1 MQIQFPE
8 CEIKPLITGI
18 RSLMSGMKCVKMYPM
33 KELDFKNEYVNA
45 RFQWIDRFFSNLNPM
60 QRKAVMATNGPVL
73 ILAGAGSGKTTVL
86 IQRIMNLL
94 LFGSASD
101 SDEIPPDADERALDV
116 LRAGNPDAAA
126 YAALDPVPAWKILAI
141 TFTNKAAE
149 ELKTRLEFSL
159 GEKADD
165 IWACTFHSAC
175 VRILRRHAELLG
187 YENSFSIY
195 DTSDSLSLIKRI
207 LRDWNLDEKAYEPR
221 SILAEVSRAKDAKLL
236 PDQYA
241 SAASGSG
248 DFRKKRIAELYREY
262 SRRLFAANAM
272 DFDDLILNCVLL
284 LEQNEEVRKIWQQRF
299 SHIMVDEYQDTN
311 RLQFALVSLLSEKHR
326 NLCVVGDD
334 DQSIYRFRGATI
346 ENILS
351 FEHQFPGC
359 RTVRLEQNYRSTG
372 HILEAANNVIKHNLE
387 RKGKELWTGS
397 EEGEPVRVITALN
410 EYDEAAQVVADIL
423 ADYGKGMQWKDHAVL
438 YRMNAQSNQ
447 FEFAFK
453 RSGIPYRV
461 IGGARFFDRA
471 EIKDILSYLCT
482 VSDPNDELRL
492 LRILNVPARGLG
504 DRSIETARAIAIR
517 NGTPLFDVL
526 EHADSYP
533 ELARTALKMRQFAVM
548 IRTLQED
555 ARDSAVCFDQVLE
568 KTGYLRVLEQSKDE
582 KDISRAENVRE
593 LKSSILSYQAESGDL
608 SLAGYL
614 TSIAL
619 YSDLDSMDREE
630 DSVVMMTVHSAKGLE
645 FPAVFVVGLEEGIF
659 PGQRSIGD
667 QSEMEEE
674 RRLCYVAFTR
684 AKRKLVLTHARQ
696 RMLFGRTS
704 SNPISRFVLES
715 GIVEDSAKSGYPGN
729 SGLRSDRYG
738 SCLHGNGFTSS
749 GRMPEPVKE
758 KKRSSLTGQSK
769 KESYPTL
776 ELEVGSRVHHQA
788 FGDGT
793 VTLMR
798 PMGGDQLMEIC
809 FDDLRV
815 GNKKLMLKAASK
827 FLQVL

>member
-1 MQIQFPE
+1 
-8 CEIKPLITGI
+8 
-18 RSLMSGMKCVKMYPM
+18 MSDMKCVKILQM
-33 KELDFKNEYVNA
+33 KEPDFKNEYVNA
-45 RFQWIDRFFSNLNPM
+45 RFQWIDRYFSNLNPM

-86 IQRIMNLL
+86 IQRIMNLM

-101 SDEIPPDADERALDV
+101 SDRIPENADETALNA
-116 LRAGNPDAAA
+116 LRADSPDAAA
-126 YAALDPVPAWKILAI
+126 YAVLEPVPAWKILAI

-149 ELKTRLEFSL
+149 ELKTRLECSL

-195 DTSDSLSLIKRI
+195 DTSDSLSLIKRV
-207 LRDWNLDEKAYEPR
+207 LRDWNLDEKVYDPR

-236 PDQYA
+236 PEEYA
-241 SAASGSG
+241 SKAAGSG
-248 DFRKKRIAELYREY
+248 DFRKKRIAEIYQEY
-262 SRRLFAANAM
+262 SRRMFAANAM

-284 LEQNEEVRKIWQQRF
+284 LEQNEEIRRIWQQRF

-359 RTVRLEQNYRSTG
+359 RTIRLEQNYRSTG

-397 EEGEPVRVITALN
+397 EAGEPVQVISALN
-410 EYDEAAQVVADIL
+410 EYDEAAQIVASIL
-423 ADYGKGMQWKDHAVL
+423 SDYGKGMQWKDHAVL
-438 YRMNAQSNQ
+438 YRMNAQSSQ

-461 IGGARFFDRA
+461 IGGARFFDRT

-504 DRSIETARAIAIR
+504 DRSIETARAIALR
-517 NGTPLFDVL
+517 NGTPLFAVL

-533 ELARTALKMRQFAVM
+533 ELTRSALKMRQFASM

-555 ARDSAVCFDQVLE
+555 VRDSALCFDQVLE
-568 KTGYLRVLEQSKDE
+568 KTGYLRMLEQSKDE

-630 DSVVMMTVHSAKGLE
+630 DSVIMMTIHSAKGLE

-659 PGQRSIGD
+659 PGQRSIGN

-715 GIVEDSAKSGYPGN
+715 GVVEVSGKSDT
-729 SGLRSDRYG
+729 SGSSDFRSGRYG
-738 SCLHGNGFTSS
+738 SYHQHSVGYASFGQKT
-749 GRMPEPVKE
+749 ETVKE
-758 KKRSSLTGQSK
+758 KNRSPLIGQSK
-769 KESYPTL
+769 KEPYPTL
-776 ELEVGSRVHHQA
+776 ELEVGSRIHHQA

-793 VTLMR
+793 VTLLR
-798 PMGGDQLMEIC
+798 PMGGDHLMEIC
-809 FDDLRV
+809 FDDTRV
-815 GNKKLMLKAASK
+815 GSKKLMLKAASK
-827 FLQVL
+827 FIRLL